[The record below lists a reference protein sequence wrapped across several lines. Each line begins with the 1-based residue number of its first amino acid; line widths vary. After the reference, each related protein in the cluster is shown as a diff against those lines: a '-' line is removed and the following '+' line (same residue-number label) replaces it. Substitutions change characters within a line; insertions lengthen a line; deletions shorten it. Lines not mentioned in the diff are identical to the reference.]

1 MTIPGVLAPIVDD
14 PGAAGLVTDFD
25 GTLAPIVSDPTRARP
40 LPIAVDA
47 LRALVGRLALV
58 AVVSGRP
65 VDFLRAHLPVPGLA
79 LVGQYGLERLVGDQV
94 VVDDRALAYVDA
106 IAAAADEADRA
117 WPGLRIERKGTLAF
131 TVHWRT
137 APDAAP
143 TPGGLEALADRHGL
157 VVAPG
162 RMAGEIRAPVG
173 VDKGTALT
181 LLLDDRPVQTC
192 AFAGDDHGD
201 LPAFAALTDRTQRQ
215 PGFAAV
221 RIAVRS
227 PELPPGLL
235 ANADLVL
242 ESPAGLAQLLET
254 LVESLSG
261 PR

>member
-1 MTIPGVLAPIVDD
+1 MS
-14 PGAAGLVTDFD
+14 VTGDEGD
-25 GTLAPIVSDPTRARP
+25 RARP
-40 LPIAVDA
+40 GVPIK
-47 LRALVGRLALV
+47 
-58 AVVSGRP
+58 
-65 VDFLRAHLPVPGLA
+65 
-79 LVGQYGLERLVGDQV
+79 
-94 VVDDRALAYVDA
+94 
-106 IAAAADEADRA
+106 
-117 WPGLRIERKGTLAF
+117 RKGTVPVRF
-131 TVHWRT
+131 HCRT
-137 APDAAP
+137 ASDAVP

-227 PELPPGLL
+227 PELP
-235 ANADLVL
+235 
-242 ESPAGLAQLLET
+242 T
-254 LVESLSG
+254 
-261 PR
+261 